1 MYTYEEVRR
10 ALLATIEM
18 VKGDFS
24 GEEYLD
30 SLSKAAGYLQDP
42 EVDRSFDLFTRVFE
56 DQELVASFTSIEE
69 SL

>member
-30 SLSKAAGYLQDP
+30 SLSKAAGHLQDP

-56 DQELVASFTSIEE
+56 DQELVESFTSIEE

>member
-30 SLSKAAGYLQDP
+30 SLSKAAGNLQDP

>member
-30 SLSKAAGYLQDP
+30 SLSKAAGHLQDP

-56 DQELVASFTSIEE
+56 DQELVALFTSIEE